1 MPDPRPASFPGLRR
15 GGLPECTTWYDQ
27 GHRGARARRDADG
40 TGRLQSRPRNPGH
53 AHRRGVRG
61 CRRLAHANGNVPSD
75 ADNRNEN
82 EIGKKGGT
90 KARPR
95 SSPRQWPCSQGRRH
109 TAKGSASRTARE
121 RTMKRRAC
129 INDRKTRKTPTT
141 AALTRRASANERPE
155 SRCASA
161 GRYKQGSSR
170 ARKTK
175 RSNSNHRRRHGAEQ
189 TQSVLTGDEELPVS
203 QVPGGRR

>member
-1 MPDPRPASFPGLRR
+1 
-15 GGLPECTTWYDQ
+15 
-27 GHRGARARRDADG
+27 
-40 TGRLQSRPRNPGH
+40 
-53 AHRRGVRG
+53 
-61 CRRLAHANGNVPSD
+61 
-75 ADNRNEN
+75 
-82 EIGKKGGT
+82 
-90 KARPR
+90 
-95 SSPRQWPCSQGRRH
+95 
-109 TAKGSASRTARE
+109 
-121 RTMKRRAC
+121 MKRRAC

-203 QVPGGRR
+203 QASQEDDDDDPYKVEDDAASATEEEDWEEDNERLFGYDPDRVVDVWAEYQAAMEDPLFAY